1 MKALPMSLNG
11 FGKLVSLSGE
21 FSNVRI
27 FADDMTII
35 GCYETGADG
44 IPESVNSIMG

>member
-1 MKALPMSLNG
+1 MSLNG

-21 FSNVRI
+21 SSNVKV
-27 FADDMTII
+27 FADDMAII

-44 IPESVNSIMG
+44 ISEITNSIIG